1 MNNMNG
7 DLEDNP
13 KWAALYLEDM
23 MDIMQHRADE
33 DSLRRVVRYAK
44 AYIRDMMDEEDNNE
58 LTDGEKRFL
67 ILRNQVMLLRL
78 HPLPQVAMSKK
89 MERSGKKKKVE
100 DSDDQDYKKNIIGL
114 FYAWRVG

>member
-33 DSLRRVVRYAK
+33 DSLRRVVCYAK
-44 AYIRDMMDEEDNNE
+44 AYIRDMTEEEAVSNPEESSHARLYE
-58 LTDGEKRFL
+58 LCQ
-67 ILRNQVMLLRL
+67 ILLRC
-78 HPLPQVAMSKK
+78 
-89 MERSGKKKKVE
+89 
-100 DSDDQDYKKNIIGL
+100 
-114 FYAWRVG
+114 RVQL